1 MPGQDTKINLFLF
14 LEEKIW
20 LLLSELAFE
29 FTCMGSSLAL
39 ETDSEMLSFITILA
53 KANTN
58 VLAQLADTATAS
70 QKSVLQAFYFGYSV

>member
-1 MPGQDTKINLFLF
+1 
-14 LEEKIW
+14 
-20 LLLSELAFE
+20 
-29 FTCMGSSLAL
+29 MGSSLAL

-58 VLAQLADTATAS
+58 VLAQLADMATLS